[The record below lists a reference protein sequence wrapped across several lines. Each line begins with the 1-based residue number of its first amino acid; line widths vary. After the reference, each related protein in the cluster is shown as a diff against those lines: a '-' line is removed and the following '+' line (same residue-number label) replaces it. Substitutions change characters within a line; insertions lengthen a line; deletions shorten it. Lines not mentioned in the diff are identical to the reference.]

1 MGNTL
6 AEYVD
11 DAALADFTRKAGEEL
26 PTRGAI
32 GVEAQCLGHL
42 GLGELEKAAQLHQ
55 VDAEDAVVMPGVAKQ
70 PASASCDGNVEA
82 GGRMGRHEQVGAAGH
97 GSHDQP
103 FQALFADVGGHG
115 GLPIKCPSSTARWSR
130 CLETLA
136 VARPSWRPASLLIK
150 YPSST
155 WLMPVP
161 PLEPWPRRAGSA

>member
-6 AEYVD
+6 AEHVD

-26 PTRGAI
+26 PPCGAV
-32 GVEAQCLGHL
+32 GAEVERCGHL

-55 VDAEDAVVMPGVAKQ
+55 VDAEAAVEMPGVAEQ
-70 PASASCDGNVEA
+70 PASAAGDGCVEA

-97 GSHDQP
+97 GPHDQP

-115 GLPIKCPSSTARWSR
+115 TASACFRPRRGNLPGPPIKCPSSTARRAR

-136 VARPSWRPASLLIK
+136 LARLSWPPAPS
-150 YPSST
+150 
-155 WLMPVP
+155 
-161 PLEPWPRRAGSA
+161 